1 MGAVIY
7 LKSVGIGKVQSE
19 SHFFSSLCEET
30 LRIGKMFIKV
40 LFKFNMHTL
49 N

>member
-1 MGAVIY
+1 MGVVIY
-7 LKSVGIGKVQSE
+7 LKSVGIGKVQYE
-19 SHFFSSLCEET
+19 SHFFSSSYEGT